1 MKMGFINSGAFWGII
16 IILIG
21 VSMVMRY
28 VFNIHFPIFR
38 IVFAFLLIFW
48 GVRMLMGSFGIS
60 GFQNSVVFSE
70 ANYKF
75 DGKTDEYSVVFGKGV
90 LDLRNTVVDKNQK
103 IRVNSVFGS
112 YIIRINDSIPVMIIS
127 NVAFGSIQTPDDND
141 SSFGKYTFR
150 SSNYNEN
157 SPHITVD
164 ANVVFGSLKVS
175 RE

>member
-1 MKMGFINSGAFWGII
+1 MGFINSGAFWGII
-16 IILIG
+16 IILVG

-38 IVFAFLLIFW
+38 LVFSLLLIFW
-48 GVRMLMGSFGIS
+48 GVRMFMGSVGIS
-60 GFQNSVVFSE
+60 RFQNSVVFSE

-75 DGKTDEYSVVFGKGV
+75 DGKSDDYSVVFGKGV
-90 LDLRNTVVDKNQK
+90 LDLRNTVVDKNQT
-103 IRVNSVFGS
+103 ISVSSVFGS

-157 SPHITVD
+157 SPHITINASV
-164 ANVVFGSLKVS
+164 AFGSLKVQKD
-175 RE
+175 